1 MYYNKWL
8 HRYTIL
14 LVGATFLLIF
24 IGGLVTST
32 DSGLSVPDWPT
43 TYGHFMFSY
52 PISKMVGGILY
63 EHGHRMVA
71 SIVGLLTVILVI
83 WLWLKEPR
91 RWVRW
96 FGVGALLAVIIQG
109 ILGGITVLLKLPTA
123 VSVAHGTIA
132 QTFFCMTIGLAVF
145 TSKSWQEVQGPVV
158 DTGKPSLP
166 ALSVVLTA
174 LVFVQLI
181 LGAIMRHMGAGLAIP
196 DFPLSWGRLIPPL
209 VNNQIIINFM
219 HRLGAFLVSVAV
231 FWTYIR
237 ISKSFKEQ
245 TLLFKSAAIL
255 LLALIVQI
263 VLAAITVWSKMA
275 VIPTTAH
282 VANGALILGLSFY
295 LTLQIMKRVESSSS
309 IQEEVV
315 LNQSTV

>member
-14 LVGATFLLIF
+14 LVGVTFLLIF

-219 HRLGAFLVSVAV
+219 HRLGAFLVSVAL

-237 ISKSFKEQ
+237 ISKNFKGQ

>member
-71 SIVGLLTVILVI
+71 SIVGLLTVVLVI